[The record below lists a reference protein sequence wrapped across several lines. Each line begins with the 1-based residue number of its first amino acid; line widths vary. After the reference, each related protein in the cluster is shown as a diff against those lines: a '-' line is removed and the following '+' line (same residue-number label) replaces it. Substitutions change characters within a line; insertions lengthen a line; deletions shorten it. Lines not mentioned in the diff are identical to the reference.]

1 MFSDKIHFWLATNT
15 KSFDITAGMLINQLS
30 MSGREPIVASTV
42 DTTFFW
48 WIIKMARHFVLW
60 APRLSW
66 DARDPPRN
74 KKIIVIYHRYINHRN
89 YDVRLM
95 RNWDMNEFVK
105 MATLIGNRDA
115 RKFLDKTFDDAI
127 AICCSIGNS
136 HIYIHFPADD
146 PFVIFRNALKP
157 ESWTCPERKGK
168 IAITLWIIIN
178 HWNS

>member
-1 MFSDKIHFWLATNT
+1 
-15 KSFDITAGMLINQLS
+15 
-30 MSGREPIVASTV
+30 MSPSTV
-42 DTTFFW
+42 DITFFW
-48 WIIKMARHFVLW
+48 WIVKMARHFVLW

-105 MATLIGNRDA
+105 MATLIGKRDA

-127 AICCSIGNS
+127 AICCSIGNRF
-136 HIYIHFPADD
+136 IYLFSSRWPVCHFSQCTEARQLNMARKKRKNGDH
-146 PFVIFRNALKP
+146 FVNNNKSLKF
-157 ESWTCPERKGK
+157 
-168 IAITLWIIIN
+168 IIQLV
-178 HWNS
+178 H